1 MIRKKLLWIILS
13 IVVLA
18 AASGGYYTSVY
29 RKTAVAKGAV
39 EPAINTVRVGRGD
52 LTVTAQGSGILLP
65 ASEVALGFPRGGLLA
80 EMRVKVGDK
89 VQTGQAVARI
99 DDTLARDQV
108 AQAELSLRLA
118 ELAQEEL
125 IGAAN
130 PAALAAAQANLAT
143 AKASLQAL
151 TAPVSEGRLQAAR
164 QNLSGAQQTLQDL
177 LKLPDPAAVAI
188 AQAAL
193 STAEAALRQAQA
205 AYDAVSSRPD
215 VGASP
220 ESLRLQEATN
230 NYEAAKARYNQARQ
244 GAPAGQIASA
254 RAQVARAQA
263 DLDALQQGPTAD
275 ARTAAEA
282 QVAQAQ
288 AALDGL
294 LAGGTTTGRARA
306 ELNVAQA
313 RLNLASARRVLTDT
327 VLLAPAAGTVTVV
340 GAIPGQAAGT
350 QAIVT
355 LADFGQPRLRFWVEE
370 ARLVSVAPGNA
381 VTIVFD
387 ALPDLT
393 FPGQIT
399 SVDPALVTVDGSPA
413 IQSYA
418 SIDLSSYP
426 VALLA
431 GMHAAV
437 DIVAGQARNAVLAPL
452 QTLHPLPPG
461 ASGGSEQFTVFV
473 AKPDGQTEARLV
485 TVGLRDFVNAE
496 ILSGLQP
503 GEELV
508 VAVREDA
515 KVNSDQSSKQD
526 DGGSKDTTAPKK

>member
-18 AASGGYYTSVY
+18 AAGGGYYYTNVY
-29 RKTAVAKGAV
+29 RKAAVTKGAAK
-39 EPAINTVRVGRGD
+39 PAINTVRVGQGD

-80 EMRVKVGDK
+80 EMQVKVGDK

-108 AQAELSLRLA
+108 AQAEISLRLA

-125 IGAAN
+125 TGAAN

-151 TAPVSEGRLQAAR
+151 TAPVNEGRLQAAR
-164 QNLSGAQQTLQDL
+164 QNLNGAQQTLQDL
-177 LKLPDPAAVAI
+177 LSLPDPQAVAI

-193 STAEAALRQAQA
+193 STAEAAVQQAQS
-205 AYDAVSSRPD
+205 AYDMVAGEPGVSGR
-215 VGASP
+215 P
-220 ESLRLQEATN
+220 ESLRLQETTN
-230 NYEAAKARYNQARQ
+230 NYEADKARYNQARQ
-244 GAPAGQIASA
+244 GASPGQIASA

-263 DLDALQQGPTAD
+263 DLDALLQGPAAD
-275 ARTAAEA
+275 ARAASEA

-306 ELNVAQA
+306 ELNVALA

-327 VLLAPAAGTVTVV
+327 VLLAPAAGTVTAV
-340 GAIPGQAAGT
+340 GAVPGQAAGT

-355 LADFGQPRLRFWVEE
+355 LADFSQPRLRFWVEE
-370 ARLVSVAPGNA
+370 ARLASVAPGNA
-381 VTIVFD
+381 VSIVFD

-393 FPGQIT
+393 FSGRIT

-413 IQSYA
+413 VQSYA
-418 SIDLSSYP
+418 TIDLGSHP

-437 DIVAGQARNAVLAPL
+437 DIVARQARNAVLAPL

-461 ASGGSEQFTVFV
+461 ASGGSEQFYVLV

-496 ILSGLQP
+496 IISGLNP

-508 VAVREDA
+508 LTVAKDA
-515 KVNSDQSSKQD
+515 KVDKKQD
-526 DGGSKDTTAPKK
+526 ASDGKDTAAPKK